1 MSAPPRRGPAIGVA
15 AGATA
20 MVCVGGSVAVSSVLA
35 GAPVFTAEAVRYG
48 AACLILVA
56 LARLAGRR
64 LNWPRG
70 TEWLW
75 LSGIGVTGLVV
86 FNLALVEGSG
96 HAEPAV
102 LGVAVACVPSLL
114 AVLGPLLEGS
124 RPRTS
129 LVTAALVV
137 TCGAGLVQGLGRAD
151 AIGVAWAVVVFGCEA
166 AFTLL
171 AIPVLG
177 RHGPWGVSVH
187 ATWLATVMFAVLGV
201 ARDGPAAVT
210 RLTGP
215 DWLAVGYLAVAVT
228 AAAFVLW
235 YSSVG
240 RLGASRA
247 GLLTGVAPVA
257 AAVAGVLLG
266 GPAPSPLVWAGIAV
280 VAVGL
285 TLGFRGGKD

>member
-1 MSAPPRRGPAIGVA
+1 LS
-15 AGATA
+15 
-20 MVCVGGSVAVSSVLA
+20 
-35 GAPVFTAEAVRYG
+35 
-48 AACLILVA
+48 LVA
-56 LARLAGRR
+56 
-64 LNWPRG
+64 
-70 TEWLW
+70 
-75 LSGIGVTGLVV
+75 
-86 FNLALVEGSG
+86 
-96 HAEPAV
+96 
-102 LGVAVACVPSLL
+102 
-114 AVLGPLLEGS
+114 
-124 RPRTS
+124 
-129 LVTAALVV
+129 AALVV

-151 AIGVAWAVVVFGCEA
+151 AVGVAWAVVVFGCEA

-187 ATWLATVMFAVLGV
+187 ATWLATAMFAVLGV
-201 ARDGPAAVT
+201 ARDGPAAVA

-235 YSSVG
+235 YSSVR

-266 GPAPSPLVWAGIAV
+266 APAPRPLVWAGLAV
-280 VAVGL
+280 VAAGL
-285 TLGFRGGKD
+285 TLGFREGKD

>member
-1 MSAPPRRGPAIGVA
+1 
-15 AGATA
+15 
-20 MVCVGGSVAVSSVLA
+20 
-35 GAPVFTAEAVRYG
+35 
-48 AACLILVA
+48 
-56 LARLAGRR
+56 
-64 LNWPRG
+64 
-70 TEWLW
+70 
-75 LSGIGVTGLVV
+75 
-86 FNLALVEGSG
+86 
-96 HAEPAV
+96 
-102 LGVAVACVPSLL
+102 
-114 AVLGPLLEGS
+114 
-124 RPRTS
+124 
-129 LVTAALVV
+129 
-137 TCGAGLVQGLGRAD
+137 
-151 AIGVAWAVVVFGCEA
+151 
-166 AFTLL
+166 
-171 AIPVLG
+171 
-177 RHGPWGVSVH
+177 
-187 ATWLATVMFAVLGV
+187 MFAVLGV

>member
-1 MSAPPRRGPAIGVA
+1 
-15 AGATA
+15 

-48 AACLILVA
+48 VACLLLVA
-56 LARLAGRR
+56 LARMAGRR
-64 LNWPRG
+64 LSRPRG
-70 TEWLW
+70 AEWLW

-86 FNLALVEGSG
+86 FNLALVEGSR

-102 LGVAVACVPSLL
+102 LGVAVACVPALL
-114 AVLGPLLEGS
+114 AVIGPFLEGT
-124 RPRTS
+124 RPRARM
-129 LVTAALVV
+129 VAAALVV
-137 TCGAGLVQGLGRAD
+137 TCGAGLVQGLGRTD
-151 AIGVAWAVVVFGCEA
+151 AIGVAWAVAVFGCEA

-187 ATWLATVMFAVLGV
+187 ATWLATVMFAVLGM
-201 ARDGPAAVT
+201 AREGPAAVT

-235 YSSVG
+235 YSSVR
-240 RLGASRA
+240 RLGAGRA

-257 AAVAGVLLG
+257 AAATGVLLG
-266 GPAPSPLVWAGIAV
+266 GPAPRPLVWAGIAV
-280 VAVGL
+280 VATGL
-285 TLGFRGGKD
+285 ALGFLTRRRT